1 MHTLS
6 LKTRKKYVTIFW
18 YSNKLNTQILKE
30 IWKSSS
36 GDILNDSFLK
46 MEENIK
52 ILNFEFFKY

>member
-1 MHTLS
+1 MHNLS

-18 YSNKLNTQILKE
+18 YSNKLNTKILKD

-36 GDILNDSFLK
+36 GDILNKYFLK

-52 ILNFEFFKY
+52 IFNILSL